1 MLYGYGTQKSMPQ
14 EEKKIHIEIII
25 IIVLMN
31 IKPTQKKAMTKY

>member
-14 EEKKIHIEIII
+14 EKKIHIEIII